1 MIFSNHLEPSIALA
15 QSPQQLST
23 LTALLKA
30 LCHQRQVT
38 PPLPTISSS
47 SSTAS
52 GQFQGLP
59 VSSQSPV
66 QDEGTAVK
74 LGSQRWW
81 LQSSIEKV
89 ETIQSLARGP
99 EHKQILLIPQ
109 HQWQ

>member
-23 LTALLKA
+23 PCPAESSVPPRA
-30 LCHQRQVT
+30 GD

-109 HQWQ
+109 HQCQ